1 MFALRGLSLT
11 PTVSTHVH
19 NDLHP
24 EIRPE
29 THLPTQ
35 PTLPT
40 DNTPDN
46 VRSFPR

>member
-24 EIRPE
+24 EIRFE
-29 THLPTQ
+29 IHLPSQ
-35 PTLPT
+35 PTPST
-40 DNTPDN
+40 DN